1 MKKSVIVYNNL
12 YFNFINLKEKIADII
27 FYNRE
32 YKESLFVQINIIK
45 VNFFKN
51 KTKSNI
57 QFLFMEFL
65 IKFIFSKYDQIKA
78 V

>member
-57 QFLFMEFL
+57 
-65 IKFIFSKYDQIKA
+65 
-78 V
+78 